1 MDSPYRFFFV
11 AHSQEVADKVAHV
24 AQRDPSIEL
33 ETYVATSD
41 ALLRVAQR
49 KLDSGTEII
58 LCHGGTGSSLVRAF
72 KTTAVP
78 IRRTDMDIIK
88 TLQQAKAFSRYI
100 GITAFPDDNLDIK
113 AMEDLLD
120 IRLHQLNYMSW
131 DQQVANVDALYA
143 QGGRVVAGGGTS
155 TKRMKELGGI
165 GLLIL
170 PSEHSIEQALLQA
183 KRIVQQKRSDDRH
196 LQEIQTLF
204 GHLRDAV
211 VSVDN
216 SCRCLFA
223 NSTAKQLLGLNGGQE
238 TAWEEAAE
246 ALLFKDVLKDKKAR
260 REEIVTFKQ
269 HQFVVNVTPLLT
281 ESGMSGAVAV
291 FSDALSVQK
300 MNRKI
305 TEKRFNQSLVSRYT
319 VNDVRGKSPEMI
331 KLRELIKRFAP
342 TDAAVHINGETG
354 TGKERVA
361 HALHAAS
368 RRQTGPFVAVNI
380 SALPEN
386 LMESELFG
394 YEEGAFTGARR
405 NGKPG
410 LFELGHNGTLFLDE
424 VGDLSL
430 PLQLRLL
437 RVLESKEVMR
447 IGASGFIPVNVRI
460 ISATHHNLMDL
471 VRQGRFRMDLYFRL
485 STLTIDVPPLRERIK
500 DIPLLCKDML
510 QQHGLPHDYLSKD
523 MLKELSSYHW
533 PGNVRELL
541 ALIDRY
547 CILNDFGKA
556 DANLMKE
563 LVRLQRETMSTEE
576 KSCRAAPDKKMHME
590 GASLKKELE
599 RVRREMISEFISR
612 NGGDRK
618 LAARELG
625 ISYTTLWREMREWDK
640 N

>member
-41 ALLRVAQR
+41 FLLQVAQQ
-49 KLDSGTEII
+49 KLDSGAEII
-58 LCHGGTGSSLVRAF
+58 LCHGGTGSSLVRQF
-72 KTTAVP
+72 KTAAVP

-88 TLQQAKAFSRYI
+88 TLQQAKAISRYI

-131 DQQVANVDALYA
+131 DQQVANVDALFA

-155 TKRMKELGGI
+155 TKRMNELGGI

-183 KRIVQQKRSDDRH
+183 KRIAQQKRSDDRH

-223 NSTAKQLLGLNGGQE
+223 NSTAEQLLGLNDGQE
-238 TAWEEAAE
+238 TVWEEAAE

-260 REEIVTFKQ
+260 REEIVTFKK

-305 TEKRFNQSLVSRYT
+305 TEKRFNQSLISRYT
-319 VNDVRGKSPEMI
+319 VSDVRGKSPEMI

-342 TDAAVHINGETG
+342 TDAAVHISGETG

-485 STLTIDVPPLRERIK
+485 STLTLDVPPLRERIK

-523 MLKELSSYHW
+523 MLEALSSYHW

-541 ALIDRY
+541 ALIERY

-556 DANLMKE
+556 DASLMKE
-563 LVRLQRETMSTEE
+563 LVRLQRDTMSTEE
-576 KSCRAAPDKKMHME
+576 KSLSAAPDKRMRLE

-599 RVRREMISEFISR
+599 RVRRELISEFISR

-625 ISYTTLWREMREWDK
+625 ISYTTLWREMRDWDK